1 MPNKNKFLKFLLL
14 IGDIFLLYASLLLV
28 LAIRYGDFSFWPGP
42 QTKVFLF
49 HFSFLAF
56 FWIVILYI
64 FDFYEIPPL
73 KKVFDFCGNLLIFI
87 FLASVFGTTYFYLR
101 PEVAIAP
108 KTILILDV
116 LIFSFFLGFWRYI
129 FSRILRMAKG
139 GEKIVI
145 IGFQP
150 GLEELVNNNLISGA
164 NYEILAFFS
173 PENSFLEKLFPFA
186 TQAKYGV
193 VSDIKKLKKII
204 EKEKVETVVFPHFL
218 PGNEQ
223 LINLVFANL
232 PLKLNYISFA
242 DFYENLTKKVAI
254 ETVNEAWFLENISR
268 PEKKVDDI
276 LKRGFDILF
285 SFVWLLVTVILFPFV
300 AFAIKIDSSG
310 PVLYTQKRIGR
321 DGRTFTLYKFRT
333 MVKNAEQN
341 GPQWAQPN
349 DPRITMVGK
358 VLRKLYLDEFPQ
370 FFNILRGDISFVGP
384 RPERPEFVNQLKN
397 EIPYYDIRHIIK
409 PGLTGWAQ
417 INYPASTSVEEAKE
431 KFKYDLYYIKN
442 RNFFMDLGIIL
453 KTIKLIF
460 RQ

>member
-1 MPNKNKFLKFLLL
+1 
-14 IGDIFLLYASLLLV
+14 
-28 LAIRYGDFSFWPGP
+28 
-42 QTKVFLF
+42 
-49 HFSFLAF
+49 
-56 FWIVILYI
+56 
-64 FDFYEIPPL
+64 
-73 KKVFDFCGNLLIFI
+73 
-87 FLASVFGTTYFYLR
+87 
-101 PEVAIAP
+101 
-108 KTILILDV
+108 LDV

-254 ETVNEAWFLENISR
+254 ETVNEAWFLANISR